1 VPERALESRTSGGMR
16 GLRRVLAGV
25 AVLTAAYFLMWPV
38 PIEPR
43 SWRASAFRG
52 YAGAHAPN
60 NRLARLRRVSI
71 EPHIGPEHIEV
82 GPDGKLYTGVLSGAI
97 LRMNPDGSGVEVVA
111 NTGGRPLGLAFDAG
125 GRLIVADAFRGLVTV
140 RDGAVSVLLDEYQ
153 GKPIRYADAVV
164 IAPDGGVLFT
174 DASQRMAPR
183 EHGTFV
189 AALLDIMEHSCTGR
203 VLRHDPVSGRTE
215 LVMEGLCFPNGLVLS
230 RDARH
235 LFVAET
241 GEYRIWRI
249 DAAARGIDAR
259 SASRSA
265 AARSARVIASNL
277 PGFPDNLS
285 RGDTG
290 RIWVGLTKPRGS
302 TIDALAGLPFL
313 RKVALRLPRFLWPVP
328 PSHGHLIAYDE
339 EGRVLA
345 DLQDPSGGLP
355 ETSGATEYHNRLY
368 VQSLH
373 AGAFGILDGAAA
385 Q

>member
-1 VPERALESRTSGGMR
+1 MR
-16 GLRRVLAGV
+16 GLARVLAGV
-25 AVLTAAYFLMWPV
+25 AVLAAAYLFLWPV

-43 SWRASAFRG
+43 SWRAPVFRG

-60 NRLARLRRVSI
+60 DRLARLRRVSI

-97 LRMNPDGSGVEVVA
+97 LRMNPDGSGVDVVA
-111 NTGGRPLGLAFDAG
+111 DTGGRPLGLAFDAG
-125 GRLIVADAFRGLVTV
+125 GRLIVADALRGLLTV
-140 RDGAVSVLLDEYQ
+140 QPDGAVAVLLDEYQ

-203 VLRHDPVSGRTE
+203 VLRHDPVSGGTE

-265 AARSARVIASNL
+265 AASSARVIASNL

-285 RGDTG
+285 RGETG

-302 TIDALAGLPFL
+302 TIDALAGRPFL

>member
-1 VPERALESRTSGGMR
+1 MR
-16 GLRRVLAGV
+16 GPAWVLAGV
-25 AVLTAAYFLMWPV
+25 AVLVAAYLFLWPV

-43 SWRASAFRG
+43 SWRAPVFRG

-60 NRLARLRRVSI
+60 DRLARLRRVSI

-97 LRMNPDGSGVEVVA
+97 LRMNPDGSGVDVVA
-111 NTGGRPLGLAFDAG
+111 DTGGRPLGLAFDAG
-125 GRLIVADAFRGLVTV
+125 GRLIVADALRGLLTV
-140 RDGAVSVLLDEYQ
+140 QPDGAVAVLLDEYQ

-203 VLRHDPVSGRTE
+203 VLRHDPVSGDTE
-215 LVMEGLCFPNGLVLS
+215 LVMEGLCFPNGLALS

-259 SASRSA
+259 SVSRSA
-265 AARSARVIASNL
+265 AAIRARVIASNL

-285 RGDTG
+285 RGETG

-302 TIDALAGLPFL
+302 TIDALAGRPFL

-373 AGAFGILDGAAA
+373 AGAFGIVDGAAA

>member
-1 VPERALESRTSGGMR
+1 MR

-174 DASQRMAPR
+174 DASQRMAPQ

-302 TIDALAGLPFL
+302 TIDALAGRPFL
-313 RKVALRLPRFLWPVP
+313 RKIALRLPRFLWPVP

>member
-1 VPERALESRTSGGMR
+1 MPDRALESRASAGMR
-16 GLRRVLAGV
+16 GLARVLASVGV
-25 AVLTAAYFLMWPV
+25 LAAAYLFLWPV
-38 PIEPR
+38 PVEPR
-43 SWRASAFRG
+43 SWRAPAFH
-52 YAGAHAPN
+52 AGANAPN
-60 NRLARLRRVSI
+60 DRLARLRRVSI
-71 EPHIGPEHIEV
+71 EPHIGPEHIEI

-97 LRMNPDGSGVEVVA
+97 LRMNPDGSGVDVVA
-111 NTGGRPLGLAFDAG
+111 DTDGRPLGLAFDAG
-125 GRLIVADAFRGLVTV
+125 GRLIVADAFRGLLTV
-140 RDGAVSVLLDEYQ
+140 QPDGAVSVLLDEYQ

-203 VLRHDPVSGRTE
+203 VLRHDPVSGGTE

-249 DAAARGIDAR
+249 DAAERGIDAR
-259 SASRSA
+259 SVSRSA
-265 AARSARVIASNL
+265 TATGARVIASNL
-277 PGFPDNLS
+277 PCFPDNLS
-285 RGDTG
+285 RGETG
-290 RIWVGLTKPRGS
+290 RSWVGLAKPRGS
-302 TIDALAGLPFL
+302 TIDALAGWPFL
-313 RKVALRLPRFLWPVP
+313 RKVALRLPRFLWQFPA
-328 PSHGHLIAYDE
+328 SHGHLIAYDE

-355 ETSGATEYHNRLY
+355 ETSGATDYHNRLY

-373 AGAFGILDGAAA
+373 AAAFGILDGAAA